1 MSCEGRD
8 TATKVEKGRLRDF
21 HQARWD
27 EEVIFDVSVPGERGI
42 GVPEADKAVVAE
54 VGDGISAI
62 PEALRRKAPPALP
75 EVNQMRVLRHFLRLS
90 QQTMGVDVTA
100 DISQGTCTMKY
111 SPKVQEHIAGRNPGI
126 TEVHPLQNPETLQ
139 GILEVYHKLESFFK
153 ELSGLDAFTFQPGGG
168 GQAVYTNASVI
179 KAYHA
184 ARGEGHRDEIITTVF
199 SHPVNAAAPATA
211 GYKVVTLMP
220 DEAGYPS
227 LDAMKAALSE
237 RTAGIFTTNPDD
249 TGIYNPR
256 IREFVDAAHDA
267 GALCSYDQA
276 NLNGMLG
283 IIRARESGF
292 DLCHFNLHKA
302 FSIPHGSVGPGTGA
316 AGARRELAKFHPVPR
331 VVFDGGRYT
340 LDYDQPDSI
349 GRVRSFMGNA
359 TLVLRAYAWVMQMG
373 AEGMREV
380 AEISVLNSNY
390 MEKMIREIP
399 GVVVPYAKGKRRLEQ
414 VRYSWEK
421 LTEDTGVGTH
431 DVLRRVA
438 DFGIQHYSMSHHP
451 WVVAEPFTL
460 EPCESYSKADIDE
473 YVAVLHQISKEAY
486 DDPKFVKNAPYR
498 SVIHK
503 IPVPSATDPERITVT
518 WRQYKRKK
526 RTHGAKNT
534 QRKQ

>member
-1 MSCEGRD
+1 MSREGRD

-126 TEVHPLQNPETLQ
+126 TEVHPLQDPETLQ

-237 RTAGIFTTNPDD
+237 RTAGIFFTNPDD

-267 GALCSYDQA
+267 GACA
-276 NLNGMLG
+276 RT
-283 IIRARESGF
+283 IRQTSTECWALS
-292 DLCHFNLHKA
+292 
-302 FSIPHGSVGPGTGA
+302 GPGNPGSTSVTSISTRPFRFPTA
-316 AGARRELAKFHPVPR
+316 ASARAPEPPAR
-331 VVFDGGRYT
+331 DGSW
-340 LDYDQPDSI
+340 P
-349 GRVRSFMGNA
+349 SF
-359 TLVLRAYAWVMQMG
+359 TPC
-373 AEGMREV
+373 
-380 AEISVLNSNY
+380 
-390 MEKMIREIP
+390 P
-399 GVVVPYAKGKRRLEQ
+399 G
-414 VRYSWEK
+414 
-421 LTEDTGVGTH
+421 
-431 DVLRRVA
+431 
-438 DFGIQHYSMSHHP
+438 
-451 WVVAEPFTL
+451 
-460 EPCESYSKADIDE
+460 SYSTAGDTPWITISRTASGGCGPSWATPLWCSGLMPGSCKWGPKAC
-473 YVAVLHQISKEAY
+473 A
-486 DDPKFVKNAPYR
+486 R
-498 SVIHK
+498 S
-503 IPVPSATDPERITVT
+503 PRSRCSTATT
-518 WRQYKRKK
+518 WKR
-526 RTHGAKNT
+526 
-534 QRKQ
+534 